1 MRQRKQPRFQLVLLA
16 LAFVFCMFTSHAN
29 VASAASTTKDTKKPT
44 ITLTI
49 KDTTPT
55 NSTVKVTFK
64 ATDASG
70 IKTVKWAKGDQKTSY
85 FTKNGT
91 TVKLSKSSCTVSI
104 KENGTY
110 TFYAIDKAGNTKIK
124 KLEINIIDKKAPT
137 VSLKSSVMNQ
147 AATIKVSSKDDSG
160 IASVQYIKGKVT
172 DVASEKW
179 TTKAKNVSNLKS
191 FTVKTDGTYSVK
203 VIDKAGNATIK
214 TISVT
219 LEMRAMWISYL
230 EFKTTGYTEEQFK
243 AKIDEMFDN
252 SVDLNMNTV
261 IVQVRPFSDALYPS
275 KYFPW
280 SKYVSGTQGKDPG
293 YDPLKYMVD
302 AAHERGLEFHAWIN
316 PYRVTLQS
324 GDYSALSEDN
334 PARMWYEDDDT
345 TKNRN
350 VLSFDTD
357 GDKKPNI
364 YYNPAST
371 AAQNLIVNGVKEIV
385 ENYDVDGIHFDDY
398 FYPNLGSKYK
408 TTFDNIEYNAYV
420 SKTIDSGKK
429 PNTIDVWRRNY
440 VNTLVKKVYAAIKD
454 IDSSVQFGISP
465 AGNPVN
471 LYLTQGNYVDVET
484 WMASDK
490 YIDYICPQLYW
501 SFENTYTDKNTGFSA
516 AYDKALDYWLS
527 LRTSSTVNMYVG
539 IPTYRAGSSVESEW
553 KENDDVLQ
561 RMVEYG
567 RSTGEVDG
575 YFFFRYDFFF
585 KDVTQAEVENLM
597 SILD

>member
-1 MRQRKQPRFQLVLLA
+1 MERKGMRRFHVAL
-16 LAFVFCMFTSHAN
+16 LAFVFIFGLLAPNAN
-29 VASAASTTKDTKKPT
+29 VASAAKDTKKPT
-44 ITLTI
+44 ITLTV
-49 KDTTPT
+49 KNTEPT
-55 NSTVKVTFK
+55 NTTVKVTFK

-91 TVKLSKSSCTVSI
+91 AVKLSKSVCTVTI

-124 KLEINIIDKKAPT
+124 KLEITNIDKTAPT

-147 AATIKVSSKDDSG
+147 AATITVSSKDASG

-179 TTKAKNVSNLKS
+179 KTTAKAVSNLKS
-191 FTVKTDGTYSVK
+191 FTVKKDGTYSVK
-203 VIDKAGNATIK
+203 VTDKAGNASIK
-214 TISVT
+214 TIAIT

-230 EFKTTGYTEEQFK
+230 EFKTTGYTETEFK

-252 SVDLNMNTV
+252 CVELSMNTV
-261 IVQVRPFSDALYPS
+261 VVQVRPFGDALYPS

-280 SKYVSGTQGKDPG
+280 SKYVSGTQGKNPG
-293 YDPLKYMVD
+293 YDPLAYMVD
-302 AAHERGLEFHAWIN
+302 AAHKRGLEFHAWIN

-324 GDYSALSEDN
+324 TDYSALAEDN
-334 PARMWYEDDDT
+334 YARIWHDDDDT
-345 TKNRN
+345 TNDRN
-350 VLSFDTD
+350 ILEFDTS
-357 GDKKPNI
+357 GQKKPNI
-364 YYNPAST
+364 YYNPASA
-371 AAQNLIVNGVKEIV
+371 AAQKLIVNGVKEIV
-385 ENYDVDGIHFDDY
+385 TNYDVDGIHFDDY

-408 TTFDNIEYNAYV
+408 TTFDNVEYNEYV
-420 SKTIDSGKK
+420 TKCIDDGKK
-429 PNTIDVWRRNY
+429 PNAIDVWRRNN

-454 IDSSVQFGISP
+454 INSNVIFGISP

-471 LYLTQGNYVDVET
+471 LYLTQGNYVDVKT

-501 SFENTYTDKNTGFSA
+501 SFEHELVDKATGFA
-516 AYDKALDYWLS
+516 TAFDKATDYWLS
-527 LRTSSTVNMYVG
+527 LRKSSTVNMYIG
-539 IPTYRAGSSVESEW
+539 IPTFRAGSNLETEW
-553 KENDDVLQ
+553 EENDDVLQ
-561 RMVEYG
+561 RMIEYG

-575 YFFFRYDFFF
+575 YFFFRYDSFFA
-585 KDVTQAEVENLM
+585 KATQVEVENLL
-597 SILD
+597 SVLN

>member
-1 MRQRKQPRFQLVLLA
+1 MRQKKQQRFHLILLA
-16 LAFVFCMFTSHAN
+16 FTFVLCMFPSRAN
-29 VASAASTTKDTKKPT
+29 VVSAAKDTKKPT
-44 ITLTI
+44 ITLTV
-49 KDTTPT
+49 KNTAPT

-70 IKTVKWAKGDQKTSY
+70 IKTVKWAKGDQKTS
-85 FTKNGT
+85 FFSKKGT
-91 TVKLSKSSCTVSI
+91 TVKLSKNISTVSI
-104 KENGTY
+104 KENGIY

-124 KLEINIIDKKAPT
+124 KLEIKNIDKTAPT
-137 VSLKSSVMNQ
+137 VSLDSSVMNQ
-147 AATIKVSSKDDSG
+147 VATINVSAEDDSG
-160 IASVQYIKGKVT
+160 IESVQYIKGKVT
-172 DVASEKW
+172 EVASDKW
-179 TTKAKNVSNLKS
+179 SSKAKNVSDLQT
-191 FTVKTDGTYSVK
+191 FTVKSDGTYSVK
-203 VIDKAGNATIK
+203 VTDKAGNADIK
-214 TISVT
+214 IITVT

-230 EFKTTGYTEEQFK
+230 EFKTTGYTEAEFK
-243 AKIDEMFDN
+243 AKIDKMFDD

-293 YDPLKYMVD
+293 YDPLEYMVE

-324 GDYSALSEDN
+324 GDYSALSKDN
-334 PARMWYEDDDT
+334 PARKWYEDKDT

-350 VLSFDTD
+350 VLTFDTD

-364 YYNPAST
+364 YFNPAST
-371 AAQNLIVNGVKEIV
+371 TAQNLIVNGVKEIV

-408 TTFDNIEYNAYV
+408 TAFDNIEYNAYV

-429 PNTIDVWRRNY
+429 PNTIDVWRRNN

-471 LYLTQGNYVDVET
+471 LYLTQGNYVDVKT

-539 IPTYRAGSSVESEW
+539 IPTYRAGSSVEPEW

-585 KDVTQAEVENLM
+585 KDATQAEVGNLLD
-597 SILD
+597 ILN

>member
-1 MRQRKQPRFQLVLLA
+1 MRQRKQARFQFALLA
-16 LAFVFCMFTSHAN
+16 FAFVICMFTSRAN
-29 VASAASTTKDTKKPT
+29 VASAAKDTKKPT
-44 ITLTI
+44 ISLTV
-49 KDTTPT
+49 KDTLPT

-70 IKTVKWAKGDQKTSY
+70 IKTAKWAKGNQKTSY
-85 FTKNGT
+85 FSKKGT
-91 TVKLSKSSCTVSI
+91 TVKLSKSTCTVSI
-104 KENGTY
+104 KENGIY
-110 TFYAIDKAGNTKIK
+110 TFYAIDKAGNTKIN
-124 KLEINIIDKKAPT
+124 KLEIKNIDKKSPT

-147 AATIKVSSKDDSG
+147 AATITVSSKDDSG
-160 IASVQYIKGKVT
+160 IKSVQYIKGKVT
-172 DVASEKW
+172 DVTSDKW
-179 TTKAKNVSNLKS
+179 TKAKNVSNLKS
-191 FTVKTDGTYSVK
+191 FSVKSDGTYSVK
-203 VIDKAGNATIK
+203 VSDKAGNATIK

-230 EFKTTGYTEEQFK
+230 EFKSTGYTEAEFK
-243 AKIDEMFDN
+243 AMIYKMFDN
-252 SVDLNMNTV
+252 CVDLNMNTV

-293 YDPLKYMVD
+293 YDPLEYMVD

-324 GDYSALSEDN
+324 GDYSALSKDN
-334 PARMWYEDDDT
+334 PARKWYEDKDT

-350 VLSFDTD
+350 VLAFDTD

-371 AAQNLIVNGVKEIV
+371 TAQNLIVNGVKEIV
-385 ENYDVDGIHFDDY
+385 NNYDVDGIHFDDY

-408 TTFDNIEYNAYV
+408 TAFDNIEYNAYV
-420 SKTIDSGKK
+420 TKSIDSGKK
-429 PNTIDVWRRNY
+429 PNTIEVWRRNN
-440 VNTLVKKVYAAIKD
+440 VNTLVKKVYTAIKD

-471 LYLTQGNYVDVET
+471 LYLAQGNYVDVKT
-484 WMASDK
+484 WMKSDK

-527 LRTSSTVNMYVG
+527 LRTSSSVNMYVG
-539 IPTYRAGSSVESEW
+539 IPTYRAGSSVEAEW

-585 KDVTQAEVENLM
+585 KSATQAEVGNLL
-597 SILD
+597 SVLD

>member
-1 MRQRKQPRFQLVLLA
+1 MRQKKQQRFHLILFAFTFVL
-16 LAFVFCMFTSHAN
+16 CMFISRAN
-29 VASAASTTKDTKKPT
+29 VVSAAKDTKKPT
-44 ITLTI
+44 ITLTV
-49 KDTTPT
+49 KNTAPT

-70 IKTVKWAKGDQKTSY
+70 IKTVKWAKGDQKNSY
-85 FTKNGT
+85 FSKKGT
-91 TVKLSKSSCTVSI
+91 TVKLSKNISTVSI
-104 KENGTY
+104 KENGIY

-124 KLEINIIDKKAPT
+124 KLEIKNIDKTAPT
-137 VSLKSSVMNQ
+137 VSLDSSVMNQ
-147 AATIKVSSKDDSG
+147 VATINVSSEDDSG
-160 IASVQYIKGKVT
+160 IESVQYIKGNVT
-172 DVASEKW
+172 EVVSDKW
-179 TTKAKNVSNLKS
+179 SSKATNVSDLQT
-191 FTVKTDGTYSVK
+191 FTVKSDGTYSVK
-203 VIDKAGNATIK
+203 VTDKAGNADIK
-214 TISVT
+214 TITVT

-230 EFKTTGYTEEQFK
+230 EFKTTGYTETEFK
-243 AKIDEMFDN
+243 AKIDKMFDD

-280 SKYVSGTQGKDPG
+280 SKYVSGSQGKDPG
-293 YDPLKYMVD
+293 YDPLEYMVE

-324 GDYSALSEDN
+324 GDYSALSKDN
-334 PARMWYEDDDT
+334 PARKWYEDKDT

-350 VLSFDTD
+350 VLTFDTD
-357 GDKKPNI
+357 GDKIPNI
-364 YYNPAST
+364 YFNPAST
-371 AAQNLIVNGVKEIV
+371 TAQNLIVNGVKEIV

-408 TTFDNIEYNAYV
+408 TAFDNIEYNAYV

-429 PNTIDVWRRNY
+429 PNTIDVWRRNN

-454 IDSSVQFGISP
+454 TDSSVQFGISP

-471 LYLTQGNYVDVET
+471 LYLTQGNYVDVKT

-501 SFENTYTDKNTGFSA
+501 SFKNTYTDKNTGFSA

-539 IPTYRAGSSVESEW
+539 IPTYRAGSSVEPEW

-585 KDVTQAEVENLM
+585 KDATQAEVGNLLD
-597 SILD
+597 ILN